1 MSVLELSRVVVQFGG
16 LRALDNFDIA
26 IARGEIHGL
35 IGPNGAGKT
44 TAMNVA
50 CGLIAPTGG
59 DVRIAGE
66 HMPRRKSELAKRGLA
81 RTFQTPAIFL
91 DLDPVQNVMTGR
103 QFAGRAGVLST
114 MLGFAAARLEDEKLR
129 DDAVKALHRVG
140 YDGPW
145 RVRTSTLSYGAHR
158 KIEVA
163 KALLAEPKLLLLDEP
178 TAGLS
183 QAETDE
189 FALMLRA
196 LKADDPELAIV
207 LVEHNVPFVF
217 GLCDRVTAMAQG
229 RNIGCGSPEE
239 VRNMSAV
246 QESYL
251 GSAKGLNSPVADRP
265 KAVKLVQA
273 LEGKTVEAV
282 LEVSSLAAGYGSVSV
297 LRDVSL
303 SIHKGELVAL
313 IGRNGAGKS
322 TLLGAIAGAPK
333 STAGSILLG
342 GKAIQGLATEQRVRL
357 GLGLVPQNG
366 GVLAAQSVA
375 ENLDLA
381 GFAIGARRQAL
392 GAFREEIYQRFK
404 ILAERRKQLA
414 GTLSGGQRQMLAIAM
429 VLMRRPQVL
438 MLDEPSIGLAPA
450 IVDDMAEIVHGL
462 QMEGM
467 TILIAEQNMEW
478 VAPLAHRAYLL
489 DTGRIVCQLNSEQLA
504 DEAMLASAY
513 LGDPLE
519 AAALLGNRRDAVAV
533 SQERLLC

>member
-26 IARGEIHGL
+26 IERGEIHGL

-59 DVRIAGE
+59 NVRISGE
-66 HMPRRKSELAKRGLA
+66 RMPRRKSDLAERGLA

-103 QFAGRAGVLST
+103 QFAGRSNMLSS
-114 MLGFAAARLEDEKLR
+114 MLGLSASRTEEEKLR
-129 DDAVKALHRVG
+129 ENAVRALHRVG

-145 RVRTSTLSYGAHR
+145 QVRTSTLSYGAHR

-183 QAETDE
+183 QVETDE

-229 RNIGCGSPEE
+229 KNIGCGRPEE

-251 GSAKGLNSPVADRP
+251 GTAKALKAELNDRP
-265 KAVKLVQA
+265 KVIKLAQA
-273 LEGKTVEAV
+273 QEAKIPEVV
-282 LEVSSLAAGYGSVSV
+282 LDVCGLTAGYGTVAV

-303 SIHKGELVAL
+303 SIRKGELVAL

-333 STAGSILLG
+333 STTGTIVLG
-342 GKAIQGLATEQRVRL
+342 EKAIHGLATEQRVRL

-366 GVLAAQSVA
+366 AVLAAQSVE
-375 ENLDLA
+375 ENLDLT
-381 GFAIGARRQAL
+381 GFAIGSPRHAL

-404 ILAERRKQLA
+404 ILADRRKQLA

-450 IVDDMAEIVHGL
+450 IVEDVAEIVRGL

-467 TILIAEQNMEW
+467 TILVAEQNMDW
-478 VAPLAHRAYLL
+478 VAPLADRAYLL
-489 DTGRIVCQLNSEQLA
+489 DTGRIVCQLNPEQLA
-504 DEAMLASAY
+504 DEATLASAY

-519 AAALLGNRRDAVAV
+519 AAAAFEMRSGAAAIN
-533 SQERLLC
+533 